1 IGYVEL
7 IYAVQNKIPYGTVK
21 NSSGNFVKASLES
34 VTAAAASAKS
44 MPADFR
50 VSITN
55 APGKDAYP
63 ISSFTW
69 LLIPEKSKDP
79 TKGKIL
85 DVQQKAR
92 TRTLYYLVNT
102 PVTRDEPY
110 YELTV
115 QVRDTVYVAEY
126 TPRHSADTLP
136 DDWRTGTE
144 IQLKA
149 DKRHLLVKR
158 PGEAQADL
166 VVVKHMPAA
175 SWKAP
180 PQDPPADK

>member
-1 IGYVEL
+1 MKRIPVRIGLLLFLVTFPLFAVEKQ
-7 IYAVQNKIPYGTVK
+7 YET
-21 NSSGNFVKASLES
+21 
-34 VTAAAASAKS
+34 
-44 MPADFR
+44 
-50 VSITN
+50 
-55 APGKDAYP
+55 
-63 ISSFTW
+63 
-69 LLIPEKSKDP
+69 
-79 TKGKIL
+79 GKIL

-102 PVTRDEPY
+102 PVTRDDPY

-126 TPRHSADTLP
+126 TPRHSPDTLP

-166 VVVKHMPAA
+166 VIVKHMPAA

-180 PQDPPADK
+180 PTGPAGRKIIQ